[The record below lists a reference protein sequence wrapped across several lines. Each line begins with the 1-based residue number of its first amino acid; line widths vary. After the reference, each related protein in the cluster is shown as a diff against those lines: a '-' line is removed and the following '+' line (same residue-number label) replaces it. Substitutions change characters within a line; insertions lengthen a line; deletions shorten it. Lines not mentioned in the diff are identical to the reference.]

1 MNRFQSLRTAV
12 VLLVMGIMSLTSFI
26 LCAVLFIFNIVG
38 DLQWTPIILT
48 LSMLLVSIVIGT
60 GMAMVFAKRFL
71 KPIDGLIQA
80 TKQIGQGDFSV
91 RIEEDPDRTG
101 EMHELVHSFNLMA
114 NELESIE
121 LYRTDFINNF
131 SHEFKTPIVSIRGF
145 AKQLKNRNLP
155 EEQKKEYLDIIIK
168 ESEKLCNMS
177 GNVLQMSKLENQT
190 MVTDKTHF
198 LLDEQIRNCILLL
211 EQQWMEKDIEW
222 DLHLPETGF
231 YGNADLLSQV
241 WKNLLENAIK
251 FVEPGGKIGV
261 HIRSFSESIAIQV
274 FDNGCGMTKDT
285 LDHMFEKFYQG
296 DISHTKQGN
305 GLGLSIVKRIVDLC
319 DGNIIVESQV
329 GIGTL
334 FTLVFP
340 VDSNRSVSS

>member
-121 LYRTDFINNF
+121 LYRSDFINNF

-145 AKQLKNRNLP
+145 AKQLKNQDIP

-177 GNVLQMSKLENQT
+177 GNVLQISKLENQT

-198 LLDEQIRNCILLL
+198 YLDEQIRNCILLL
-211 EQQWMEKDIEW
+211 EHQWVEKEIDW
-222 DLHLPETGF
+222 DLQLPDTPYF
-231 YGNADLLSQV
+231 GNADLLSQV

-251 FVEPGGKIGV
+251 FVGTGGKIGV
-261 HIRSFSESIAIQV
+261 HIHPIAHGVAVQV
-274 FDNGCGMTKDT
+274 FDNGCGMTAET
-285 LDHMFEKFYQG
+285 LNHIFEKFYQG
-296 DISHTKQGN
+296 DVSHTKQGN
-305 GLGLSIVKRIVDLC
+305 GLGLAIVKRIVDLC
-319 DGNIIVESQV
+319 DGSISVESHV
-329 GIGTL
+329 GHGTL

-340 VDSNRSVSS
+340 VIPNESSSS

>member
-1 MNRFQSLRTAV
+1 
-12 VLLVMGIMSLTSFI
+12 
-26 LCAVLFIFNIVG
+26 
-38 DLQWTPIILT
+38 
-48 LSMLLVSIVIGT
+48 
-60 GMAMVFAKRFL
+60 MAMVFAKRFL

-121 LYRTDFINNF
+121 LYRSDFINNF

-145 AKQLKNRNLP
+145 AKQLKNQDIP

-177 GNVLQMSKLENQT
+177 GNVLQISKLENQT

-198 LLDEQIRNCILLL
+198 YLDEQIRNCILLL
-211 EQQWMEKDIEW
+211 EHQWVEKEIDW
-222 DLHLPETGF
+222 DLQLPDTPYF
-231 YGNADLLSQV
+231 GNADLLSQV

-251 FVEPGGKIGV
+251 FVGTGGKIGV
-261 HIRSFSESIAIQV
+261 HIQPIAHGVAVQV
-274 FDNGCGMTKDT
+274 FDNGCGMTAET
-285 LDHMFEKFYQG
+285 LNHIFEKFYQG
-296 DISHTKQGN
+296 DVSHTKQGN
-305 GLGLSIVKRIVDLC
+305 GLGLAIVKRIVDLC
-319 DGNIIVESQV
+319 DGSISVESQV
-329 GIGTL
+329 GHGTL

-340 VDSNRSVSS
+340 VIPNESASS